1 MLWILC
7 TFVIAADITSVIR
20 STIQHNNRYI
30 TQLAGGR
37 GTGIGVERPMGG
49 SVRAWTVRHLSAF
62 G

>member
-7 TFVIAADITSVIR
+7 TFFIAADITSVIR

-37 GTGIGVERPMGG
+37 GPG
-49 SVRAWTVRHLSAF
+49 
-62 G
+62 